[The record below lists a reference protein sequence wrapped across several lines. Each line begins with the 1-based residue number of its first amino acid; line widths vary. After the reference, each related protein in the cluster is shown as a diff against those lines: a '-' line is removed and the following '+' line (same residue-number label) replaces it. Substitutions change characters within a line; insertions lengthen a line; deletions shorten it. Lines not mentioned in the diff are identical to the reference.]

1 MLDGNTGNAFEQA
14 IENLREQRGD
24 SVATSE
30 ISEVV
35 ESLMRTMEGDF
46 SSLDLQL
53 YNELNGL
60 SRYIQRARAEI
71 AAIQPDEIR
80 DTHIPTATDELDAIV
95 SATEEATGTI
105 LDAAETLEG
114 VIGSVDEQTGQKI
127 TDVVTSIYEA
137 CNFQDI
143 TGQRITKV
151 VTTLQHIEAE
161 LEKVMNV
168 FGDGIQK
175 NGKNEGSADQAVV
188 TDKDLLNGP
197 QLNEH
202 ASSQD
207 EIDALFASMD

>member
-207 EIDALFASMD
+207 EIDALLASMD